1 MESNAR
7 AQARGAGW
15 LAAAGIAAAVLSSA
29 CCVVPLGL
37 FALGISGA
45 WIGNLTALEPYKP
58 WFLAFAVAAIA
69 GGFLAQ
75 RRRRAAACASEGYCG
90 TPLARRVTTGVLL
103 LAVVIVIVAAAW
115 PLLVPVLLG

>member
-1 MESNAR
+1 MELNGRPQS
-7 AQARGAGW
+7 RGAGW
-15 LAAAGIAAAVLSSA
+15 LAAAGIVGAVLSSA

-69 GGFLAQ
+69 GGCLAQ
-75 RRRRAAACASEGYCG
+75 RRRAAACATDGYCG
-90 TPLARRVTTGVLL
+90 SALARRVTTGALL